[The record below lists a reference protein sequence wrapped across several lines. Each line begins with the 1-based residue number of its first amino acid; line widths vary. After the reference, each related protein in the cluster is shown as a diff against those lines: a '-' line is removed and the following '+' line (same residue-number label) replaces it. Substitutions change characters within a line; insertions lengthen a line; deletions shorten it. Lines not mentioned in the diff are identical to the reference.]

1 MEQGSIRQRFRRSS
15 TTQTW
20 RTMATTQTR
29 NGRTAPKPYSMDR
42 PSDAHCSGDNRP
54 GASSTCTVNHWSAQR
69 HPSGGD
75 NRPGGAWLQH
85 AELGRTPRSTATTQG
100 PRDSDA
106 RPGGP
111 CIRGATAYVHRVG
124 PATLSDI
131 SLWRRQPARQRP
143 PTPCATRIHAPAA
156 PVPTAPDHLA
166 RAGPATL

>member
-20 RTMATTQTR
+20 RTMTTTRIR
-29 NGRTAPKPYSMDR
+29 NGGTALKPYSMDR

-54 GASSTCTVNHWSAQR
+54 GGSSTCTVNHWSAQR

-75 NRPGGAWLQH
+75 NRPGGARLQH

-100 PRDSDA
+100 LRDSDA
-106 RPGGP
+106 CPGGT

-124 PATLSDI
+124 PTTLSVTHCSGDN
-131 SLWRRQPARQRP
+131 RP
-143 PTPCATRIHAPAA
+143 SR
-156 PVPTAPDHLA
+156 DHLQA
-166 RAGPATL
+166 QCFTGRPSDTPAVETTGQA